1 MKLLKLKIN
10 KSNTC
15 GGLLDGLLIPLRKST
30 SATDQ
35 FSPLCLIGPNGAG
48 KSQILQ
54 NIAEIFQLIFSYYLP
69 EEESGKPN
77 NELEFEI
84 EYLFAGASKQ
94 NTMVKIT
101 REKKSKNKATLT
113 VEKYQENQWTML
125 QETTDI
131 IKLLPSKVIAYT
143 SGDNETLS
151 VPFFVSRAGYAQKVA
166 ESARYQ
172 GGAVSDPRMLL
183 VDYGTN
189 LEVLVAN
196 LLLNKDSARK
206 QLLEELNLK
215 AIRSFR
221 CIIQL
226 SHPQAPSGG
235 VTLTP
240 QLQGFIDKLVSC
252 STTQQIDEK
261 KRIYLLDF
269 LVDESTFEAFKHFWP
284 EGALDLYSSFHKLAM
299 LNDLV
304 IPKAAR
310 NSFNQSVQQRKFA
323 TRLPE
328 PFSEHKVFR
337 FERVEFISKKK
348 SDPVD
353 YVSLSDGEHQL
364 AQILGMFCMA
374 KDKNTLFLL
383 DEPESHFNPKW
394 RVEFISKL
402 REMQTST
409 GSRQGSSTSAM
420 QDCLISTHSPFVPSD
435 MKRENVLIFKKD
447 NGEISVRRPEIETY
461 GSTFDAILQECFL
474 INPAMSEIP
483 KAEIERLLKSD
494 DIEKITEALR
504 GLGDSVDRLYLVD
517 HVRGLRKKEVV

>member
-1 MKLLKLKIN
+1 MKLLRLKIN

-15 GGLLDGLLIPLRKST
+15 GGLLDELLVPFRNVNTASDKFT
-30 SATDQ
+30 
-35 FSPLCLIGPNGAG
+35 PLCLIGPNGTG
-48 KSQILQ
+48 KSQVLQ
-54 NIAEIFQLIFSYYLP
+54 NIAEIFQLLFKYYLP

-84 EYLFAGASKQ
+84 EYLFAETAKK
-94 NTMVKIT
+94 NTRVKIT
-101 REKKSKNKATLT
+101 RSRTSNSKATLT
-113 VEKYQENQWTML
+113 VEIFLKNKWILVSDKLEVV
-125 QETTDI
+125 
-131 IKLLPSKVIAYT
+131 KLLPSKVIAYT

-151 VPFFVSRAGYAQKVA
+151 VPFFISRAGYAKRVA
-166 ESARYQ
+166 ESARDK
-172 GGAVSDPRMLL
+172 AENVSDPRLLL

-196 LLLNKDSARK
+196 LLLNKASARN

-215 AIRSFR
+215 ALSSFR
-221 CIIQL
+221 CVIQL
-226 SHPQAPSGG
+226 AHPQAPAGG
-235 VTLTP
+235 VNLTP
-240 QLQGFIDKLVSC
+240 QLQGFIDDLVSC
-252 STTQQIDEK
+252 ATTKDIDKVK
-261 KRIYLLDF
+261 KVYTLDF
-269 LVDESTFEAFKHFWP
+269 LVDDSTVQAFTHFWP
-284 EGALDLYSSFHKLAM
+284 NGALDLYSSFHKLAM

-310 NSFNQSVQQRKFA
+310 TSFNKSIQERKFA

-337 FERVEFISKKK
+337 FEHVEFISKK
-348 SDPVD
+348 SDASVD

-364 AQILGMFCMA
+364 AQILGMLCMA

-402 REMQTST
+402 LEMQTST
-409 GSRQGSSTSAM
+409 GSRQGNSTSAM
-420 QDCLISTHSPFVPSD
+420 QDCLLTTHSPFVPSD

-447 NGEISVRRPEIETY
+447 NGQISVRRPEIETY

-483 KAEIERLLKSD
+483 KAEIERLLESD
-494 DIEKITEALR
+494 NIDEITKALS
-504 GLGDSVDRLYLVD
+504 GLGDSVERLYLVD
-517 HVRGLRKKEVV
+517 HVRGLRKKEAV

>member
-15 GGLLDGLLIPLRKST
+15 GGLLDELSIPFR
-30 SATDQ
+30 TDNSETNE
-35 FSPLCLIGPNGAG
+35 FSPLCLIGHNGAG

-54 NIAEIFQLIFSYYLP
+54 NIAEIFQLIFNYYLP

-84 EYLFAGASKQ
+84 EYLFAEVSSK
-94 NTMVKIT
+94 NTRVKIT
-101 REKKSKNKATLT
+101 RVKKSKNKATLT
-113 VEKYQENQWTML
+113 VEKHSKNQWEVIQKTI
-125 QETTDI
+125 EI

-151 VPFFVSRAGYAQKVA
+151 VPFFVSREGYAKKVA
-166 ESARYQ
+166 ESARNQ
-172 GGAVSDPRMLL
+172 GGEISDPRMLL

-215 AIRSFR
+215 GLNSFR
-221 CIIQL
+221 CVIQL
-226 SHPQAPSGG
+226 AHPQAPSGG

-240 QLQGFIDKLVSC
+240 QLQGVIDNLVSC
-252 STTQQIDEK
+252 STTQQIDEN
-261 KRIYLLDF
+261 KRIYILDF

-284 EGALDLYSSFHKLAM
+284 DGALDLYSSFHKLAM

-310 NSFNQSVQQRKFA
+310 TSFNQSIQERKFA

-337 FERVEFISKKK
+337 FERVEFISKRTGEH
-348 SDPVD
+348 VD
-353 YVSLSDGEHQL
+353 YVSMSDGEHQL

-402 REMQTST
+402 LKMQTSS
-409 GSRQGSSTSAM
+409 GSRQGGSTAAM
-420 QDCLISTHSPFVPSD
+420 QDCLLTTHSPFVPSD

-447 NGEISVRRPEIETY
+447 EGKISVRRPEIETF
-461 GSTFDAILQECFL
+461 GGTFDAILQECFL

-494 DIEKITEALR
+494 NIDEITEALR

-517 HVRGLRKKEVV
+517 HVRALRKLVEA

>member
-15 GGLLDGLLIPLRKST
+15 GGLLDGLLIPFRNST

-35 FSPLCLIGPNGAG
+35 FLPLCLIGPNGTG

-54 NIAEIFQLIFSYYLP
+54 NIAEIFQLVFSYYLP

-84 EYLFAGASKQ
+84 EYLFAETAKK
-94 NTMVKIT
+94 NTRVKIT
-101 REKKSKNKATLT
+101 RTKTSKNKATLT
-113 VEKYQENQWTML
+113 VEFFRENEWVMVL
-125 QETTDI
+125 DESEVV
-131 IKLLPSKVIAYT
+131 KLLPSKVIAYT

-151 VPFFVSRAGYAQKVA
+151 VPFFISREGYAKKVA
-166 ESARYQ
+166 GNAKDKKGE
-172 GGAVSDPRMLL
+172 VPDPRLLL

-196 LLLNKDSARK
+196 LILNKESARK

-215 AIRSFR
+215 SLSSFR
-221 CIIQL
+221 CVIQL
-226 SHPQAPSGG
+226 NHTQAPSGG

-240 QLQGFIDKLVSC
+240 ELQGFIDNLVSC
-252 STTQQIDEK
+252 ATTKEIDEVK
-261 KRIYLLDF
+261 KTYTLDF

-284 EGALDLYSSFHKLAM
+284 NGALDLYSSFHKLAM

-310 NSFNQSVQQRKFA
+310 TSFNQSIKDRKFA

-337 FERVEFISKKK
+337 FERVEFISKKTAE
-348 SDPVD
+348 PVD

-402 REMQTST
+402 LEMQTSI

-420 QDCLISTHSPFVPSD
+420 QECLLTTHSPFVPSD
-435 MKRENVLIFKKD
+435 MKRENVLIFNKD
-447 NGEISVRRPEIETY
+447 KGIY
-461 GSTFDAILQECFL
+461 QFAAQ
-474 INPAMSEIP
+474 
-483 KAEIERLLKSD
+483 KLKPMAVHLMQFY
-494 DIEKITEALR
+494 KNAF
-504 GLGDSVDRLYLVD
+504 
-517 HVRGLRKKEVV
+517 

>member
-1 MKLLKLKIN
+1 MKLLRLRIN

-15 GGLLDGLLIPLRKST
+15 GGLLDELTIPFRVSN
-30 SATDQ
+30 SPTDK
-35 FSPLCLIGPNGAG
+35 FSPLCLIGPNGTG
-48 KSQILQ
+48 KSQVLQ

-84 EYLFAGASKQ
+84 EYLFSGASTK
-94 NTMVKIT
+94 NTRVKIT
-101 REKKSKNKATLT
+101 RVKTSKNKATLT
-113 VEKYQENQWTML
+113 VEKYIGSQWVL
-125 QETTDI
+125 VPETIDVN
-131 IKLLPSKVIAYT
+131 KLLPSKVIAYT

-151 VPFFVSRAGYAQKVA
+151 VPFFVSREGYAKKVA
-166 ESARYQ
+166 ESAKEKT
-172 GGAVSDPRMLL
+172 GEVNDPRLLL

-196 LLLNKDSARK
+196 LLLNKVSARK

-215 AIRSFR
+215 ALSSFR
-221 CIIQL
+221 CVIQL
-226 SHPQAPSGG
+226 AHTQAPTGG

-240 QLQGFIDKLVSC
+240 QLQGFIDNLVSC
-252 STTQQIDEK
+252 STYQQIDEAS
-261 KRIYLLDF
+261 RTYTLDF
-269 LVDESTFEAFKHFWP
+269 LVDNGTFEAFKHFWP
-284 EGALDLYSSFHKLAM
+284 DGALDLYSSFHKLAM

-310 NSFNQSVQQRKFA
+310 TSFNQSIKERKFA

-337 FERVEFISKKK
+337 FERVEFISKKTDK
-348 SDPVD
+348 PVD

-402 REMQTST
+402 LKMQTSA
-409 GSRQGSSTSAM
+409 GSRLGGSTAAM
-420 QDCLISTHSPFVPSD
+420 QDCLLTTHSPFVPSD

-447 NGEISVRRPEIETY
+447 NGKIAVRRPEIETY
-461 GSTFDAILQECFL
+461 GGTFDAILQECFQ

-483 KAEIERLLKSD
+483 KAEIERLLKSNNID
-494 DIEKITEALR
+494 EITEALR

-517 HVRGLRKKEVV
+517 HVRALRKLVEA